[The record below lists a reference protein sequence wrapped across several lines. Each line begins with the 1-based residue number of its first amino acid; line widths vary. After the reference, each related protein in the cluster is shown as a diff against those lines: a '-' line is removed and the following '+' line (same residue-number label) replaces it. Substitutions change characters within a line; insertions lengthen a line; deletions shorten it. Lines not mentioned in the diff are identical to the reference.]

1 MRDEFHSLNA
11 RSDEPVTENRLGAVI
26 DRGQHALTHSQF
38 RTLDARVV
46 GLWRAT
52 HFIFFAV
59 LLFGSVIGIGVSW
72 IESPGGGGLALAG
85 WSVLAV
91 FFGWITIWRPKRLY
105 RAWSYRIDDRILETR
120 SGLIVK
126 VSRLLPLSRLQHV
139 DLHRGPLE
147 RLFGLSSLVLH
158 TAGTREAT
166 ITIPGLD
173 PADAATLRDHLI
185 QIGGDD
191 GV

>member
-1 MRDEFHSLNA
+1 MPDEFDNLKAQTVQPPLPSA
-11 RSDEPVTENRLGAVI
+11 GPAV
-26 DRGQHALTHSQF
+26 LTSVQRTTRYAQF
-38 RTLDARVV
+38 RTLDPRVV

-59 LLFGSVIGIGVSW
+59 LLFGSVVGIGISW
-72 IESPGGGGLALAG
+72 IESPRGGALAIGG
-85 WSVLAV
+85 WIVLAA
-91 FFGWITIWRPKRLY
+91 FFGWITVWRPARLY
-105 RAWSYRIDDRILETR
+105 RAWSYRIDDRVLETR
-120 SGLIVK
+120 SGLLVK

-147 RLFGLSSLVLH
+147 RLFGLSSLILH
-158 TAGTREAT
+158 TAGTHEAT

-173 PADAATLRDHLI
+173 PNDAALLRDYLI
-185 QIGGDD
+185 EVGGDD